1 MGNQEIKVPDQMSST
16 DLEVL
21 CSLIGRDYTSPNC
34 INFDPFLFRERII
47 AERVA
52 SPILNEIDFQISQM
66 VDEVETTQTPFN
78 C

>member
-1 MGNQEIKVPDQMSST
+1 MGNQEIKVPDQSSIN
-16 DLEVL
+16 LEVL

-34 INFDPFLFRERII
+34 LPFDPFLSRERII
-47 AERVA
+47 LERIG
-52 SPILNEIDFQISQM
+52 SPILNEINLQISQM